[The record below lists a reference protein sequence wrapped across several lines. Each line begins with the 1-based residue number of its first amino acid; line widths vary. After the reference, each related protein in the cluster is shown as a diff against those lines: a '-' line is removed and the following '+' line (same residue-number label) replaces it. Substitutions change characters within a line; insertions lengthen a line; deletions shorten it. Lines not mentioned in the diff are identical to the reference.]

1 MIYCL
6 EDDADIREL
15 ELYTLNSM
23 NFKAEGFADAQSF
36 FQAIA
41 KELPEL
47 VVLDVMLPDMSGV
60 DVLKKLRTTPKTAK
74 LPVIMAT
81 ARGAEY
87 EKIKALD
94 LGADDY
100 MTKPFSVME
109 MVARI
114 KAILRR
120 SNEGSDV
127 KGEVKFGKI
136 VINEVKHSVTAD
148 DKKLDLSLKE
158 FELLLLLIKHPGC
171 VYSRDELL
179 NLIWGIDY
187 DGENRTVDV
196 HIRALR
202 SKLGDLENVIQTVRG
217 IGYKADA

>member
-15 ELYTLNSM
+15 ELYTLTSM
-23 NFKAEGFADAQSF
+23 NFEAKGFENAKSF
-36 FQAIA
+36 FDALKDEIPD
-41 KELPEL
+41 LI
-47 VVLDVMLPDMSGV
+47 VLDVMLPDLSGV
-60 DVLKKLRTTPKTAK
+60 DVLKRIRQSSKTASV
-74 LPVIMAT
+74 PIIMAT

-100 MTKPFSVME
+100 LTKPFSMME
-109 MVARI
+109 LVARI

-120 SNEGSDV
+120 SKNDSDV
-127 KGEVKFGKI
+127 SLDVTFENI
-136 VINEVKHSVTAD
+136 VINEQKHTVFAG

-158 FELLLLLIKHPGC
+158 FELLLLLIKHPGR
-171 VYSRDELL
+171 VYSRDDLL
-179 NLIWGIDY
+179 NIIWGIDY

-196 HIRALR
+196 HVRALR
-202 SKLGDLENVIQTVRG
+202 AKLGEYERIIQTVRG
-217 IGYKADA
+217 IGYKADV

>member
-1 MIYCL
+1 
-6 EDDADIREL
+6 
-15 ELYTLNSM
+15 
-23 NFKAEGFADAQSF
+23 
-36 FQAIA
+36 
-41 KELPEL
+41 
-47 VVLDVMLPDMSGV
+47 
-60 DVLKKLRTTPKTAK
+60 
-74 LPVIMAT
+74 MAT
-81 ARGAEY
+81 ARGAEF

-100 MTKPFSVME
+100 LTKPFSMME

-120 SNEGSDV
+120 TQNNKET
-127 KGEVKFGKI
+127 KGEVKFGPI
-136 VINEVKHSVTAD
+136 VINEVKHTALVED
-148 DKKLDLSLKE
+148 NKLDLSLKE
-158 FELLLLLIKHPGC
+158 FELLLLLIKHPGR

-202 SKLGDLENVIQTVRG
+202 SKLGSFDSIIQTVRG

>member
-1 MIYCL
+1 MIYCV

-15 ELYTLNSM
+15 ELYTLSSM
-23 NFKAEGFADAQSF
+23 GFEAQGFVDGKSF
-36 FQAIA
+36 FEKLNAE
-41 KELPEL
+41 KPDL
-47 VVLDVMLPDMSGV
+47 VVLDVMLPDVSGV
-60 DVLKKLRTTPKTAK
+60 DVLKRLKSNPKTAD

-81 ARGAEY
+81 ARGAEF

-100 MTKPFSVME
+100 LTKPFSMME

-120 SNEGSDV
+120 TQNNKET
-127 KGEVKFGKI
+127 KG
-136 VINEVKHSVTAD
+136 N
-148 DKKLDLSLKE
+148 KLDLSLKE
-158 FELLLLLIKHPGC
+158 FELLLLLIKHPGR

-202 SKLGDLENVIQTVRG
+202 SKLGSFDSIIQTVRG

>member
-36 FQAIA
+36 FQAVA

-60 DVLKKLRTTPKTAK
+60 DVLKKLRANPKTAK

-120 SNEGSDV
+120 SSDGSDE

-158 FELLLLLIKHPGC
+158 FELLLLLIKHPGR

-202 SKLGDLENVIQTVRG
+202 AKLGDLENVIQTVRG